1 MLFNSFE
8 ELIKAYAYYYKY
20 IQGEIDWTEQER
32 RKMEIQTPTQ
42 AKEVAK
48 EEAKAVETK
57 PSVYDFRHPMAIKGL
72 V

>member
-1 MLFNSFE
+1 
-8 ELIKAYAYYYKY
+8 
-20 IQGEIDWTEQER
+20 
-32 RKMEIQTPTQ
+32 MEIQTPTQ